1 MIFFVIF
8 QHYNSY
14 GYIKIMCSGY
24 IRSKTTR
31 GVMAQEKLY
40 IVIIG
45 DIIRSRLQQERAAL
59 QKRFQ
64 TALGYSA
71 LKFADKVISPPTL
84 TIGDEF
90 QVVLPVDG
98 PVFDLLAQ
106 FEFSMNYIPF
116 RYGFGLG
123 AIATQINRKAAIGM
137 DGPAFYNAREA
148 LESARKN
155 GFIYHF
161 KGAGAPYTQSINLLL
176 HWVSLRRASWKLL
189 KKQSYYLYHH
199 RGMKQK
205 DIARRLEVSQ
215 PAVSKIIRDPAFG
228 LAHETAK
235 HVEFLWKGA
244 SS

>member
-1 MIFFVIF
+1 MA
-8 QHYNSY
+8 
-14 GYIKIMCSGY
+14 G
-24 IRSKTTR
+24 TR
-31 GVMAQEKLY
+31 LY
-40 IVIIG
+40 LVIIG
-45 DIIRSRLQQERAAL
+45 DIIRSRLRQERAAL

-71 LKFADKVISPPTL
+71 LKFADRVISPPTL

-90 QVVLPVDG
+90 QVVLPPDG
-98 PVFDLLAQ
+98 PVFELLAQ

-123 AIATQINRKAAIGM
+123 GISTQINRKAAIGM

-148 LESARKN
+148 LETARKS

-161 KGAGAPYTQSINLLL
+161 KGAGAPYTQTINLLL
-176 HWVSLRRASWKLL
+176 HWMSLKRASWKLL

-205 DIARRLEVSQ
+205 DIAHRLEVSQ
-215 PAVSKIIRDPAFG
+215 PAISRIIRDPAFG
-228 LAHETAK
+228 LTVDSSRHIEL
-235 HVEFLWKGA
+235 LWREAQG
-244 SS
+244 

>member
-1 MIFFVIF
+1 MIIFVILTD
-8 QHYNSY
+8 YNSY
-14 GYIKIMCSGY
+14 RYIKIKTGGY
-24 IRSKTTR
+24 IASKTTR
-31 GVMAQEKLY
+31 GVMATEKLY

-71 LKFADKVISPPTL
+71 LKFADRVISPPTL

-90 QVVLPVDG
+90 QVVLPADG

-106 FEFSMNYIPF
+106 FEFSMNYTPF

-137 DGPAFYNAREA
+137 DGPAFYNARA
-148 LESARKN
+148 SLESAREK

-161 KGAGAPYTQSINLLL
+161 KGAGAAQTQSINLLL
-176 HWVSLRRASWKLL
+176 HWMSLRRASWKLL
-189 KKQSYYLYHH
+189 KKQCYYLYHH
-199 RGMKQK
+199 RRMKQK
-205 DIARRLEVSQ
+205 DIAHRLEVSQ
-215 PAVSKIIRDPAFG
+215 PAISKIIRDPAFG
-228 LAHETAK
+228 LSHESAR
-235 HVEFLWKGA
+235 HVESLWREA
-244 SS
+244 AT